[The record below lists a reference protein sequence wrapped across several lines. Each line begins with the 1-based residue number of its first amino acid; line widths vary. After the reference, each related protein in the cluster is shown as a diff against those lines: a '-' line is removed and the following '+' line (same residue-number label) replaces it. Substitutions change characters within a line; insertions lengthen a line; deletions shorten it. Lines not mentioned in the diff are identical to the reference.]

1 VVRDRKRLL
10 TTLQRSVWHEHFT
23 LALDVWAPY
32 WHLYKIPLQTLH
44 SYPSTS
50 QLILN
55 ITLNSSHF
63 TFTNTNP
70 NLHQNG
76 PHLRH
81 RCHPGSYVLT
91 NHLPLHTLSDLTN
104 PPVALTTLAA
114 PQPQSCG
121 GQAIGGSDCG
131 FNDQCLSCRCV
142 NGICARPN
150 ILVDRQCGGQA
161 IPGSDCG
168 FDDQCRSCHCRN
180 GICT

>member
-1 VVRDRKRLL
+1 LL
-10 TTLQRSVWHEHFT
+10 
-23 LALDVWAPY
+23 ACI
-32 WHLYKIPLQTLH
+32 YKIPFQTLH

-55 ITLNSSHF
+55 ITLNSTHF
-63 TFTNTNP
+63 TNNQ
-70 NLHQNG
+70 HQPQSPPKWSASPPSLPPWLVR
-76 PHLRH
+76 PH
-81 RCHPGSYVLT
+81 PSPPS
-91 NHLPLHTLSDLTN
+91 LPTLSDLTK
-104 PPVALTTLAA
+104 PPVALTALAA